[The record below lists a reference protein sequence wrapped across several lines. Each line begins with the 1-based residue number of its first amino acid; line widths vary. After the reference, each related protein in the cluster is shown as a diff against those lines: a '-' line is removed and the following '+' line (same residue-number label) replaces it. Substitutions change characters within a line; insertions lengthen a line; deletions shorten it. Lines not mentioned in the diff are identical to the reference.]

1 MTVLRVKALSKRFGG
16 LSAINC
22 VSFTVDQQQIFSIIG
37 PNGAGKSTLLK
48 LITGFETPSSGNVF
62 LEGAEITG
70 QPAHRIAR
78 GGVVRTF
85 QENAIFAD
93 MTARQAIG
101 VAHHVHR
108 RTSAILDFIST
119 ASARQ
124 DRERTAVSTEEILGV
139 IGLTDYAD
147 RPAVTLSHGHLRAL
161 GIGVALATEPRLLL
175 LDEPLAGL
183 NPDETT
189 RGMALIETL
198 RNRGLT
204 IVLVEH
210 DMRAVMAISDRVL
223 VINFGSFV
231 AEGPPDWIRNDPAVI
246 EAYLGLKD
254 TELDL

>member
-1 MTVLRVKALSKRFGG
+1 MNVLLVNAITKRFGG
-16 LSAINC
+16 LTAING
-22 VSFTVDQQQIFSIIG
+22 VSFTVAERQIFSIIG

-48 LITGFETPSSGNVF
+48 LITGFETPSSGRVF
-62 LEGAEITG
+62 LGGADITG

-93 MTARQAIG
+93 MTPRQAID

-108 RTSAILDFIST
+108 RSGAVPDFIGM
-119 ASARQ
+119 ASAR
-124 DRERTAVSTEEILGV
+124 RERLSTALSTEEILGV
-139 IGLTDYAD
+139 AGLTDYAD
-147 RPAVTLSHGHLRAL
+147 RPAATLSHGHLRAL
-161 GIGVALATEPRLLL
+161 GIGVALATRPRLLL

-189 RGMALIETL
+189 RGMALIRTL
-198 RNRGLT
+198 RNRGMT

-223 VINFGSFV
+223 VINFGSAV
-231 AEGPPDWIRNDPAVI
+231 AEGTPDWIRNDPDVI
-246 EAYLGLKD
+246 AAYLGLRD